1 MERRR
6 GVRRGEGVWLVRMCG
21 VAVVT
26 MGHLTECIGEGWG
39 RRRFLSA
46 EDGGGVDLFDFN

>member
-6 GVRRGEGVWLVRMCG
+6 GVRRGEGVWLVGMCG

-46 EDGGGVDLFDFN
+46 EDGGRVDLFDFN